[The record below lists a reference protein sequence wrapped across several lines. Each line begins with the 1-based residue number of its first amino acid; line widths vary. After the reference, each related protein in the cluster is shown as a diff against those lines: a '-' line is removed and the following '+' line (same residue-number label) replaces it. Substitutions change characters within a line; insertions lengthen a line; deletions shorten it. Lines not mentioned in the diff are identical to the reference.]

1 MKKMIMGM
9 LVASTCLMAQSSYS
23 NALEML
29 DKGKPEMASATFL
42 QLAKSG
48 DVDAQTML
56 GEMYLDGIGVKVDH
70 QKAFFWLAKA
80 ANKGD
85 SEACYLLGFMY
96 ENGLQVGQSLSR
108 AVSWYKKAALKGDTM
123 AQFNLAMIYKEGKGG
138 IQKNMKEALKWL
150 QLVEKEHENITHVAT
165 K

>member
-1 MKKMIMGM
+1 MKKIILSV
-9 LVASTCLMAQSSYS
+9 LVASTCLMAQASYG

-29 DKGKPEMASATFL
+29 DKGKSEVASETFM

-80 ANKGD
+80 ANQGD
-85 SEACYLLGFMY
+85 SEASYLLGFMY
-96 ENGLQVGQSLSR
+96 ENGLQVGQDLSR

-138 IQKNMKEALKWL
+138 VQRNMKEALKWL
-150 QLVEKEHENITHVAT
+150 SLVEKEHDAITHIAT